1 MPLDG
6 RQGLRGV
13 VEIGGD
19 IALSQ
24 HVGGHAADART
35 ARRAVVVH
43 AHHDVGD
50 AALLDH
56 ADDGVGDVYVV
67 AEQRLQVVVR
77 RGGGFGGRVEDFAAP
92 LFDRGVLDL
101 VVDGVQ
107 GVESVAG
114 FGLLEG
120 RAQAYQLAHGLLVGD
135 RNEDVVLLLGLF
147 VVVLRIAHGDVVRA
161 PLRGEGRDRAGG
173 QNHQDRA
180 VEHAF
185 AQQADRLAVG
195 RVAQYDVVADHHRR
209 ERRRDMGAAQS
220 EDHGA
225 LVR

>member
-1 MPLDG
+1 M
-6 RQGLRGV
+6 
-13 VEIGGD
+13 
-19 IALSQ
+19 
-24 HVGGHAADART
+24 
-35 ARRAVVVH
+35 
-43 AHHDVGD
+43 
-50 AALLDH
+50 
-56 ADDGVGDVYVV
+56 
-67 AEQRLQVVVR
+67 
-77 RGGGFGGRVEDFAAP
+77 
-92 LFDRGVLDL
+92 
-101 VVDGVQ
+101 
-107 GVESVAG
+107 
-114 FGLLEG
+114 
-120 RAQAYQLAHGLLVGD
+120 
-135 RNEDVVLLLGLF
+135 VLLLGLF

-195 RVAQYDVVADHHRR
+195 RVAQYDVVADHYRR